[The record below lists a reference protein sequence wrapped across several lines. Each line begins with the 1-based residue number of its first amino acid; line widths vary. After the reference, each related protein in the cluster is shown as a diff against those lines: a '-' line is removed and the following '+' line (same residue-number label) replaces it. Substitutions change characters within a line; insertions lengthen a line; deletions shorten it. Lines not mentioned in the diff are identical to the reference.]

1 MSEIFKAIHNKY
13 VFQRRIQVL
22 SDEVAAVLNDT
33 KSVLDIGC
41 GDGTI
46 SKLSAEKKNS
56 GVKFSG
62 IDVMA
67 RPTCA
72 IDFKLFDG
80 YTIPHTDN
88 TFEAS
93 MFIDVLHHL
102 NHIKESIAEAK
113 RVSSKYIIIKDHL
126 YKNVFDYETLKFMDW
141 VGNKPHSVEVIFNF
155 KKEEVWRK
163 IFEELGLEVVTF
175 NKSIPLYPFP
185 FNILFGRDLHFVA
198 LLKVNK

>member
-1 MSEIFKAIHNKY
+1 MSKLLQSLHNKY

-22 SDEVAAVLNDT
+22 SNEVASVLDDAKT
-33 KSVLDIGC
+33 VLDIGC

-46 SKLSAEKKNS
+46 SKLSAEKKGN

-80 YTIPHTDN
+80 YTIPHADN
-88 TFEAS
+88 SFDAC

-102 NHIKESIAEAK
+102 NHIKEIIAEAK

-126 YKNVFDYETLKFMDW
+126 YKNKFDYDTLKFMDW
-141 VGNKPHSVEVIFNF
+141 VGNKPHSVEVIYNF
-155 KKEEVWRK
+155 RKEEFWK
-163 IFEELGLEVVTF
+163 NLFEELGLEVVIF
-175 NKSIPLYPFP
+175 NKQIPLYPFP
-185 FNILFGRDLHFVA
+185 FSALFGRDLHFVT
-198 LLKVNK
+198 LLKVKK

>member
-1 MSEIFKAIHNKY
+1 MSTLFQSIHNKY

-22 SDEVAAVLNDT
+22 SDEVAAVLNDSKT
-33 KSVLDIGC
+33 VLDIGC

-46 SKLSAEKKNS
+46 SKLSADKKGG

-80 YTIPHTDN
+80 HTIPHADN
-88 TFEAS
+88 AFDAS

-102 NHIKESIAEAK
+102 NHVKEIIAEAK

-126 YKNVFDYETLKFMDW
+126 YKNSFDYDTLKFMDW
-141 VGNKPHSVEVIFNF
+141 VGNKPHSVEVIYNF
-155 KKEEVWRK
+155 KKEEFWMQL
-163 IFEELGLEVVTF
+163 FEELGLEVITF
-175 NKSIPLYPFP
+175 NKHIPLYPFP
-185 FNILFGRDLHFVA
+185 FSALFGRQLHFVA
-198 LLKVNK
+198 LLKVKK

>member
-1 MSEIFKAIHNKY
+1 MSKLLQSLHNKY

-22 SDEVAAVLNDT
+22 SNEIASVLGDAKT
-33 KSVLDIGC
+33 VLDIGC

-46 SKLSAEKKNS
+46 SKLSAEKKGT

-80 YTIPHTDN
+80 YTIPHDDN
-88 TFEAS
+88 AFDAT

-102 NHIKESIAEAK
+102 NHIKEIIAEAK
-113 RVSSKYIIIKDHL
+113 RVSYKYIIIKDHL
-126 YKNVFDYETLKFMDW
+126 YKNQFDYDTLKFMDW
-141 VGNKPHSVEVIFNF
+141 VGNKPHSVEVIYNF
-155 KKEEVWRK
+155 RKEEFWENL
-163 IFEELGLEVVTF
+163 FEELGLEVVIF
-175 NKSIPLYPFP
+175 NKQIPLYPVP
-185 FNILFGRDLHFVA
+185 FNYLFGRELHFVA
-198 LLKVNK
+198 LLKVIK

>member
-1 MSEIFKAIHNKY
+1 MSKLLQSLHNKY

-22 SDEVAAVLNDT
+22 SNEVASVLGDAKT
-33 KSVLDIGC
+33 ILDIGC

-46 SKLSAEKKNS
+46 SKLSAEKKGN

-80 YTIPHTDN
+80 YTIPHPDN
-88 TFEAS
+88 AFDAC

-102 NHIKESIAEAK
+102 NHIKEIIAEAK
-113 RVSSKYIIIKDHL
+113 RVASQYIIIKDHL
-126 YKNVFDYETLKFMDW
+126 YKNQFDYDTLKFMDW

-155 KKEEVWRK
+155 KKEEFWK
-163 IFEELGLEVVTF
+163 QLFEELGLEIIIF
-175 NKSIPLYPFP
+175 NKQIPLYPFP
-185 FNILFGRDLHFVA
+185 FNALFGRELHFVT
-198 LLKVNK
+198 LLKVKK

>member
-1 MSEIFKAIHNKY
+1 MSKLLRSIHNEY

-22 SDEVAAVLNDT
+22 SDEVASVLGDSRT
-33 KSVLDIGC
+33 VLDIGC

-46 SKLSAEKKNS
+46 SKLSADKKGN
-56 GVKFSG
+56 GVTFSG

-80 YTIPHTDN
+80 YTIPHPDN
-88 TFEAS
+88 SFDTC

-102 NHIKESIAEAK
+102 NHIKEIIAEAK

-126 YKNVFDYETLKFMDW
+126 YSTQLDYGILKFMDW
-141 VGNKPHSVEVIFNF
+141 VGNKPHSVGVIFNF
-155 KKEEVWRK
+155 KKEEFWRNL
-163 IFEELGLEVVTF
+163 FDELGLEIVQF
-175 NKSIPLYPFP
+175 NKNVPLYPFP
-185 FNILFGRDLHFVA
+185 FNMIFGRDLHFVA
-198 LLKVNK
+198 LLKVKK

>member
-1 MSEIFKAIHNKY
+1 MSKLLRSIHNQY

-22 SDEVAAVLNDT
+22 SDEVASVLGDSRT
-33 KSVLDIGC
+33 VLDIGC

-46 SKLSAEKKNS
+46 SKLSADKKGN

-80 YTIPHTDN
+80 FTIPHPDN
-88 TFEAS
+88 SFDAC

-102 NHIKESIAEAK
+102 NHIKELIAEAK
-113 RVSSKYIIIKDHL
+113 RVSAKYIIIKDHL
-126 YKNVFDYETLKFMDW
+126 YSSQLDYSILKFMDW
-141 VGNKPHSVEVIFNF
+141 VGNKPHSVGVIFNF
-155 KKEEVWRK
+155 KNEEFWRNL
-163 IFEELGLEVVTF
+163 FDELGLEIVQL

-185 FNILFGRDLHFVA
+185 FNIIFGRDLHFVA
-198 LLKVNK
+198 LLKVKK